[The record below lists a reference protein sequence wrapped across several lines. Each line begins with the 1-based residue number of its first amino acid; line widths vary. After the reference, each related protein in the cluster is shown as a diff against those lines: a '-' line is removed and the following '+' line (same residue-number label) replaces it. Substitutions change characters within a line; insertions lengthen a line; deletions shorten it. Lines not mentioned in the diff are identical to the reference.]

1 MTQSQS
7 SEKQSAYL
15 TNNATMK
22 EPTTSGGVVSSA
34 VKRAVNRI
42 IGEDEGMMNGGS
54 NVNEDATQNIQVARP
69 MTKHPRPLSSSITT
83 TSTICSVLEEL
94 SSPQQWGEIVTPS
107 SNLYVYSNVLL
118 CAAFDEWGAASV
130 LLLLGA
136 FLEMMYEFRP
146 ERVLAMMKQQPTK
159 PITESRSRKELGER
173 SAFSSSV
180 NISSDKATSIA
191 PATMK
196 SSIDGLA
203 LVHEAELFVRAYLT
217 NDDPVSKPSN
227 VLAFVLQKLPEQW
240 IDRTYERIGR
250 YVQRKPV
257 EVSLVRVI
265 MRNASSLEEE
275 SCYRVSSNW
284 TVDMILGVFI
294 SQAGHGHKTFQ
305 FLLPSPN
312 KRDYTDYSIGSKS
325 RIAKEIGSST
335 LQRLIAK
342 GQAEIVIYY
351 DAILAPHL
359 LV

>member
-1 MTQSQS
+1 MSQS
-7 SEKQSAYL
+7 S
-15 TNNATMK
+15 
-22 EPTTSGGVVSSA
+22 
-34 VKRAVNRI
+34 
-42 IGEDEGMMNGGS
+42 
-54 NVNEDATQNIQVARP
+54 
-69 MTKHPRPLSSSITT
+69 H
-83 TSTICSVLEEL
+83 
-94 SSPQQWGEIVTPS
+94 
-107 SNLYVYSNVLL
+107 LYVYSTALL
-118 CAAFDEWGAASV
+118 CATFDEWETASA

-146 ERVLAMMKQQPTK
+146 ERVLAMKQQPTK
-159 PITESRSRKELGER
+159 PTTGPRSRKMLGER

-180 NISSDKATSIA
+180 NISSDKANSVAPTTMTSS
-191 PATMK
+191 T
-196 SSIDGLA
+196 DGLA

-227 VLAFVLQKLPEQW
+227 MLVFVLQKLPEQW
-240 IDRTYERIGR
+240 IDQTYERIDR

-257 EVSLVRVI
+257 EVSLVRVT

-284 TVDMILGVFI
+284 TVDMILGVII
-294 SQAGHGHKTFQ
+294 SQLGHGHKTFQ

-312 KRDYTDYSIGSKS
+312 KRDYTDYSIGWKS
-325 RIAKEIGSST
+325 RIAEEIGSST

-351 DAILAPHL
+351 DAILAPYL